1 MPTFRRA
8 LTTLALVVVSVAV
21 AAGAAVAVDRFG
33 IGPGAFVPL
42 AAAIVVAGT
51 YWRWPAE
58 GLLAFGLFSLL
69 ADTLEHWLQLDVLL
83 FDEIGLLLLGGAAI
97 SAGHLA
103 LARMRAGW
111 LEGAVLVLALAG
123 ILSSLFNG
131 VPLVTWLPGL
141 FLLLKGVA
149 FFELV
154 RFMRLT
160 PADAERMGIVVLLLA
175 GIIGGLGVLEW
186 IDQRAF
192 QAALGLP
199 LYEQVRGE
207 VPVIRSIFLH
217 PAQYGWVTAYGS
229 LLCYAVVITRRAWW
243 ALPVGVLFNLGT
255 FVSGRRTPLI
265 GVGAAVAVGLVWWST
280 RLGWRTAFLR
290 LWAPVALLLI
300 VGLLVAA
307 PSFQRLLEVT
317 VEEYVPSLDS
327 AGEIF
332 VAAPRAEVIAVVH
345 PRVALYAGSAAI
357 ARDSF
362 PLGGGLGRFGSHLSR
377 QDYSPLYERYGLD
390 QIRLLQPND
399 PQAATD
405 AFWPMV
411 LGETGFIGATAALV
425 FFVGMAVV
433 LWRNASAA
441 GSRRNRMIALAALFV
456 VVEGLIRSATS
467 SVYVAPPIGYFVL
480 GTAGVALAAT
490 SASGSTGGTRNP
502 ADRRSGRRKLN
513 DPDLDDSIGGAN
525 AAEDRVPNGLVD
537 RDEHHGLPV
546 LGEAGQ
552 LQ

>member
-8 LTTLALVVVSVAV
+8 LTALALVVVSVAV
-21 AAGAAVAVDRFG
+21 AAGAALAVDRIG
-33 IGPGAFVPL
+33 IGPSAIVPL

-58 GLLAFGLFSLL
+58 GLLAFGTFSLV

-83 FDEIGLLLLGGAAI
+83 FDEIGLLLLGGVALT
-97 SAGHLA
+97 AGHLA
-103 LARMRAGW
+103 LARVRLGW
-111 LEGAVLVLALAG
+111 LEGAILVLAIAG
-123 ILSSLFNG
+123 ILSSVING
-131 VPLVTWLPGL
+131 VPIVTWVAGL

-160 PADAERMGIVVLLLA
+160 SADAERMGIVMLLVA
-175 GIIGGLGVLEW
+175 GIIGGLGFLEW
-186 IDQRAF
+186 FDQPAF
-192 QAALGLP
+192 QAAFRLP
-199 LYEQVRGE
+199 LHEQIRGE

-217 PAQYGWVTAYGS
+217 PAQYGWLTAYAS
-229 LLCYAVVITRRAWW
+229 LLCYAVVITRRSWW
-243 ALPVGVLFNLGT
+243 ALPAGLLFNLGT
-255 FVSGRRTPLI
+255 FVSGRRTPLL
-265 GVGAAVAVGLVWWST
+265 GVGAAVAIGLAWWSA
-280 RLGWRTAFLR
+280 RLGWRRALVR
-290 LWAPVALLLI
+290 LWAPVAVLAI

-307 PSFQRLLEVT
+307 PSFQRLAEVT
-317 VEEYVPSLDS
+317 IEEYVPSLDY
-327 AGEIF
+327 AGEIL
-332 VAAPRAEVIAVVH
+332 ATAPRADVIAAVH

-377 QDYSPLYERYGLD
+377 EDYSPLYTRYGLD
-390 QIRLLQPND
+390 QIRLLQPGD

-411 LGETGFIGATAALV
+411 LGETGLIGAVAALV
-425 FFVGMAVV
+425 LFVGMAVV
-433 LWRNASAA
+433 LWKAASAD
-441 GSRRNRMIALAALFV
+441 GSRRNRMIALAALLV

-490 SASGSTGGTRNP
+490 STPEPAGTEDAG
-502 ADRRSGRRKLN
+502 AD
-513 DPDLDDSIGGAN
+513 
-525 AAEDRVPNGLVD
+525 
-537 RDEHHGLPV
+537 
-546 LGEAGQ
+546 
-552 LQ
+552 